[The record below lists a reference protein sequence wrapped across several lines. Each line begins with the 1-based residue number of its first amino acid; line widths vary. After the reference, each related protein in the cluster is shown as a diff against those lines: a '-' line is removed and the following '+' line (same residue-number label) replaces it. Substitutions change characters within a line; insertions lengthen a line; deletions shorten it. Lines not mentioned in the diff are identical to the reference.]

1 VTRVL
6 EGARVADYA
15 IWGVALLLYVYD
27 AARLLRPREI
37 LLAEAGGGRLE
48 PVIGDN
54 PFSSAT
60 RAVVFGPLHA
70 PHRGVFVASWGQAWN
85 RAEELRA
92 TLDSLGRFRASLGV
106 ARVLGAVAFVLLF
119 FVGPALTMGLGPDA
133 AVVYTAAALY
143 PTVGVSIGALW
154 WRRRHF
160 RLTAARSALLSVE
173 VLVCPAF
180 LPNLVRKITGHYPI
194 EADGAQ
200 VLVALAGTGVRDEFL
215 ARFERRA
222 EEMLDGDASDPA
234 PQAQLRSYLTALR
247 AAR

>member
-1 VTRVL
+1 ML
-6 EGARVADYA
+6 EPARVADYA

-37 LLAEAGGGRLE
+37 LLAEATGGRLE

-54 PFSSAT
+54 PFTSAT

-70 PHRGVFVASWGQAWN
+70 PHRGVFVAGWGRLWSDAD
-85 RAEELRA
+85 ALRA
-92 TLDSLGRFRASLGV
+92 TLESLGRFRASLGA

-119 FVGPALTMGLGPDA
+119 LVGPALTMGLGPDA

-143 PTVGVSIGALW
+143 PTVGVSIGVLW
-154 WRRRHF
+154 CRRRRF
-160 RLTAARSALLSVE
+160 QLTPARSALLSVE

-194 EADGAQ
+194 EADGVQ
-200 VLVALAGTGVRDEFL
+200 VLVALAGAGVRDDFL
-215 ARFERRA
+215 ARLERRA

-234 PQAQLRSYLTALR
+234 AQAQLRTYLTALR
-247 AAR
+247 VPR

>member
-1 VTRVL
+1 VL

-27 AARLLRPREI
+27 AARLLKSREV
-37 LLAEAGGGRLE
+37 LLAEAGGGRLV

-54 PFSSAT
+54 PFTSAT
-60 RAVVFGPLHA
+60 RAVVFGPLHQ
-70 PHRGVFVASWGQAWN
+70 PHRGVFVARWGQAWN

-92 TLDSLGRFRASLGV
+92 TLDALGRFRASLGV

-160 RLTAARSALLSVE
+160 RLTAPRCAVLSVE

-215 ARFERRA
+215 ARLERRA
-222 EEMLDGDASDPA
+222 EEMLDADASDPA
-234 PQAQLRSYLTALR
+234 AQAQLRTYLTALR

>member
-1 VTRVL
+1 MTRVL

-27 AARLLRPREI
+27 AARLLKSREV
-37 LLAEAGGGRLE
+37 LLAEAGGGRLV

-54 PFSSAT
+54 PFTSAT
-60 RAVVFGPLHA
+60 RAVVFGPLHQ
-70 PHRGVFVASWGQAWN
+70 PHRGVFVARWGQAWN

-92 TLDSLGRFRASLGV
+92 TLDALGRFRASLGV

-143 PTVGVSIGALW
+143 PTVGASIGALW

-160 RLTAARSALLSVE
+160 RLTAPRCALLSVE

-215 ARFERRA
+215 ARLERRA
-222 EEMLDGDASDPA
+222 EEMLDADASDPA
-234 PQAQLRSYLTALR
+234 AQAQLRTYLTALR

>member
-1 VTRVL
+1 ML

-27 AARLLRPREI
+27 AARLLKSREV
-37 LLAEAGGGRLE
+37 LLAEAGGGRLV

-54 PFSSAT
+54 PFTSAT
-60 RAVVFGPLHA
+60 RAVVFGPLHQ
-70 PHRGVFVASWGQAWN
+70 PHRGVFVARWGQAWN

-92 TLDSLGRFRASLGV
+92 TLDALGRFRASLGV

-133 AVVYTAAALY
+133 AVLYTAAALY
-143 PTVGVSIGALW
+143 PTVGASIGALW

-160 RLTAARSALLSVE
+160 RLTAPRCAVLSVE

-215 ARFERRA
+215 ARLERRA
-222 EEMLDGDASDPA
+222 EEMLDADASDPA
-234 PQAQLRSYLTALR
+234 AQAQLRTYLTALR

>member
-1 VTRVL
+1 MF
-6 EGARVADYA
+6 EEPRVADYA

-37 LLAEAGGGRLE
+37 LLAEAGGGRLV
-48 PVIGDN
+48 PVIDDN
-54 PFSSAT
+54 TFTSAT
-60 RAVVFGPLHA
+60 RAVVFGPLHE
-70 PHRGVFVASWGQAWN
+70 PYRGVFVASWGRLWSG
-85 RAEELRA
+85 AEELRA

-106 ARVLGAVAFVLLF
+106 TRVLGAVAFVLLF
-119 FVGPALTMGLGPDA
+119 LVGPALTMGLGPDA

-143 PTVGVSIGALW
+143 PIVGVSIGALW
-154 WRRRHF
+154 WRRRQF

-200 VLVALAGTGVRDEFL
+200 VLVALAGAGVRDEFL
-215 ARFERRA
+215 ARLERRA
-222 EEMLDGDASDPA
+222 EEMLDADASDPA
-234 PQAQLRSYLTALR
+234 AQAQLRTYLAALR